1 MIGDGRL
8 PPASERGRAMAE
20 LGYEAWLT
28 IAVLVAVFSTLVAS
42 SVSADI
48 VMMAGLVVLLLGGV
62 LSPKEA
68 LSGMSNEG
76 MITVA
81 VLYVVVAGLQQTGCM
96 ALVASRLFG
105 RPTGVN
111 DAQVR
116 MMLPVAT
123 ISGFMNNTPLV
134 AMMLPVVNE
143 WAKKFRI
150 PVGKL
155 MMPLSFATILGGLCT
170 MIGTSTN
177 VISAGLLRDKLA
189 TGEIQGEAMGM
200 FTITWVGLP
209 VAIAG
214 IAYMLVASRWLL
226 PDRKPAIATTDDPRQ
241 YTVEMMVDASGPI
254 VGQTIE
260 EAGLRH
266 LASMYLA
273 EVDRR
278 NEIIAAVSP
287 TLRLEADDRLVF
299 VGVVDSVRELQ
310 RIRGLSPA
318 TSQVFKL
325 EGPRWQ
331 RILVEA
337 VVSDKCPVVGK
348 TVREGN
354 FRKLYNAV
362 IVAVGRGQERLQ
374 QKIGDI
380 ELRAGDV
387 LLLEARAAFVE
398 QQRNSRDFYLVSA
411 LEDSAPTRHHKA
423 WTALAILAAMIVSA
437 TVFEQA
443 PWFVERDFSMLHAAL
458 LAAGLMFATG
468 CCSVESARRSIDFEV
483 LLLIASA
490 FGIGK
495 AMEKTGVATSLASSM
510 LGFAQG
516 DPFLALVVIYAMTM
530 LMTELLSNNTAV
542 TLMFPIMI
550 AATKELGVDYMPF
563 LVAITVAASCG
574 FATPIGYQTNLM
586 VYGPGGY
593 RFSDFL
599 RFGGILNLIVWLV
612 TMLVLPQVFD
622 IGRR

>member
-1 MIGDGRL
+1 VADF
-8 PPASERGRAMAE
+8 
-20 LGYEAWLT
+20 GYEAWLT
-28 IAVLVAVFSTLVAS
+28 IAVLVVVFTTLAGTAVA
-42 SVSADI
+42 ADV
-48 VMMAGLVVLLLGGV
+48 VMMAGLITLLVGGV
-62 LSPKEA
+62 LTPKEA

-76 MITVA
+76 MITVG
-81 VLYVVVAGLQQTGCM
+81 VLYVVVSGLQQTGCM

-116 MMLPVAT
+116 MMLPVAA

-134 AMMLPVVNE
+134 AMMLPVVAD

-150 PVGKL
+150 PVSKL

-170 MIGTSTN
+170 LIGTSTN
-177 VISAGLLRDKLA
+177 VIAAGLLRDKLA
-189 TGEIQGEAMGM
+189 TGELQGEAMGM
-200 FTITWVGLP
+200 FTITLVGLP
-209 VAIAG
+209 VAAAG

-226 PDRKPAIATTDDPRQ
+226 PDRKPAIQTSDDPRQ
-241 YTVEMMVDASGPI
+241 YTVEMMVDPTGPI

-278 NEIIAAVSP
+278 DEVIAAVSP

-299 VGVVDSVRELQ
+299 VGVVDSVLELQ

-318 TSQVFKL
+318 TNQVFKL
-325 EGPRWQ
+325 EGERWH
-331 RILVEA
+331 RILIEA
-337 VVSDKCPVVGK
+337 VVSDKCPVVGR
-348 TVREGN
+348 TVRDGN

-362 IVAVGRGQERLQ
+362 ILAVGRGQERLQ

-387 LLLEARAAFVE
+387 LLLEARASFVE
-398 QQRNSRDFYLVSA
+398 QQKDSRDFYLVSA
-411 LEDSAPTRHHKA
+411 LEGSAPTRHHKA
-423 WTALAILAAMIVSA
+423 WTALGILAFMIVSA
-437 TVFEQA
+437 TVFEQV
-443 PWFVERDFSMLHAAL
+443 PWFMERDFSMLHAAL
-458 LAAGLMFATG
+458 LAGGLMLVTR
-468 CCSVESARRSIDFEV
+468 CCSVETARKSVDLEV

-495 AMEKTGVATSLASSM
+495 AMEKTGVASAMASSM
-510 LGFAQG
+510 LGWAQG
-516 DPFLALVVIYAMTM
+516 DVFIALVVLYGMTM
-530 LMTELLSNNTAV
+530 LLTELLSNNTAI
-542 TLMFPIMI
+542 TLMFPILV
-550 AATKELGVDYMPF
+550 ATTQKLGVDLMPF
-563 LVAITVAASCG
+563 LVACTIAASCG

-593 RFSDFL
+593 RFSDFM

-612 TMLVLPQVFD
+612 TMLMVPLVFD
-622 IGRR
+622 LSKR

>member
-1 MIGDGRL
+1 
-8 PPASERGRAMAE
+8 MADF
-20 LGYEAWLT
+20 GYEAWLT
-28 IAVLVAVFSTLVAS
+28 IAVLVAVFATLVTS
-42 SVSADI
+42 SIAADI
-48 VMMAGLVVLLLGGV
+48 VMMAGLVALLVGGV
-62 LSPKEA
+62 LTPKEA

-76 MITVA
+76 MVTVA

-116 MMLPVAT
+116 MILPVAT

-134 AMMLPVVNE
+134 AMMLPVVND

-177 VISAGLLRDKLA
+177 VIAAGLLRDKLA
-189 TGEIQGEAMGM
+189 TGEVQGEAMGM

-209 VAIAG
+209 VAVAG

-226 PDRKPAIATTDDPRQ
+226 PDRKPAIATTDDPKQ
-241 YTVEMMVDASGPI
+241 YTVEMMVDPGGPV

-318 TSQVFKL
+318 TNQVFKL

-437 TVFEQA
+437 TVFEQV
-443 PWFVERDFSMLHAAL
+443 PWFIERGFSMLHAAL

-468 CCSVESARRSIDFEV
+468 CCSVESARKSIDLEV

-495 AMEKTGVATSLASSM
+495 AMEKTGVATEMASSM
-510 LGFAQG
+510 LGLAQG
-516 DPFLALVVIYAMTM
+516 DPFLALVVIYGMTM
-530 LMTELLSNNTAV
+530 LLTELLTNNTAV

-550 AATKELGVDYMPF
+550 AATTALGVDYMPF
-563 LVAITVAASCG
+563 LVAITIAASCG

-612 TMLVLPQVFD
+612 TMLVLPLVFD
-622 IGRR
+622 IGKA